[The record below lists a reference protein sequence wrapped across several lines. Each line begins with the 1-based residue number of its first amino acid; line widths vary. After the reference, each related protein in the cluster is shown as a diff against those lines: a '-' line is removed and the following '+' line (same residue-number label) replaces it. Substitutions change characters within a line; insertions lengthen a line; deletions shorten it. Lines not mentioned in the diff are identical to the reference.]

1 MIAST
6 EQTKNRKSNYSHAP
20 LHNSSLEQYETI
32 STRTENKRA
41 PGEEGVFILV
51 LMDMMLFMIIF
62 CSYFYERAKNPDSFT
77 QSQSLLSVS
86 AGIFNT
92 LILLTS
98 SWFIVLA
105 IRSLS
110 RLNRRTCM
118 MFILLTLA
126 CSLAFSISKILEYKE
141 KLSAGIS
148 MLTNDFFMFY
158 YMITGLHFMH
168 VLIGSI
174 VLIVML
180 FRIKNGSS
188 GVHGLESSAT
198 FWHMVDLLWIII
210 FPLLY
215 IMR

>member
-1 MIAST
+1 MVASI
-6 EQTKNRKSNYSHAP
+6 EKVKNRQSNYP
-20 LHNSSLEQYETI
+20 LGALHSSRPEQHETI
-32 STRTENKRA
+32 PTRTENKHA

-62 CSYFYERAKNPDSFT
+62 CSYFYERAKNPDSFI
-77 QSQSLLSVS
+77 QSQSSLSVN

-110 RLNRRTCM
+110 KLNRRTCM
-118 MFILLTLA
+118 VFILLTLA
-126 CSLAFSISKILEYKE
+126 CSLAFTISKFLEYKE
-141 KLSAGIS
+141 KLSTGIT

-174 VLIVML
+174 ILIVMF

>member
-6 EQTKNRKSNYSHAP
+6 EQVKNRQPDYPHEP
-20 LHNSSLEQYETI
+20 LHSSSLEQYESI
-32 STRTENKRA
+32 PTRTDSKHA

-62 CSYFYERAKNPDSFT
+62 GSYFYERAKNPEIFT
-77 QSQSLLSVS
+77 QSQSSLSVS

-105 IRSLS
+105 IRSLT
-110 RLNRRTCM
+110 RLNRRACM
-118 MFILLTLA
+118 AFILLTLA
-126 CSLAFSISKILEYKE
+126 CSFAFSISKFLEYKE
-141 KLSAGIS
+141 KLSAGIT